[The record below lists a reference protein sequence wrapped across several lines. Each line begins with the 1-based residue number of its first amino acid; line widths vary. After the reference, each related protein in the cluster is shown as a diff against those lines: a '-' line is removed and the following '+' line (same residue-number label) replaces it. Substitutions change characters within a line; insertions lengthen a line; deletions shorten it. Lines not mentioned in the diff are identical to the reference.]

1 MIRVTFGLTLS
12 KSSAKD
18 FLDDLELPFP
28 PFRLNQFGGAQRVGM
43 TITLVTSTLGGGGA
57 ERVAATM
64 ANHWAEK
71 DRKVTILTTFSG
83 NPSSNYALHPRV
95 THLQPGSPPFNNPIV
110 DSQESASLLDLIN
123 SCSQPER
130 EALIPQATR
139 ILKLRRAILATRPEV
154 VISYMDFNNNCV
166 LSATRGL
173 GLPVIVTEH
182 CDPNHNSIGEGW
194 DRLRRRLYPYA
205 RWVAVLTEETLRFFS
220 SVPGI
225 RGRIIPNPLTPSVF
239 SSSDEIPR
247 QKNDKTLMA
256 MGRLSIEKGFDL
268 LLSAFSVL
276 APKRPEWTLEILGE
290 GPLRGH
296 LESRV
301 QKLGLA
307 GRVRMPGFTL
317 KPFNR
322 LRHSDL
328 FAMSS
333 LCEGFPNAL
342 LEAMACGLPV
352 VSFDCPSGPRHII
365 RNGVDGLLVPPRDD
379 RAMAAALDRLMG
391 DEAERKRLGSRGREV
406 VERFG
411 VDKVMSMWEELISDC
426 VT

>member
-1 MIRVTFGLTLS
+1 
-12 KSSAKD
+12 
-18 FLDDLELPFP
+18 
-28 PFRLNQFGGAQRVGM
+28 M

-57 ERVAATM
+57 ERVVATM

-71 DRKVTILTTFSG
+71 QRKVTILTTFSG

-95 THLQPGSPPFNNPIV
+95 THLQPGSPPFSSPIV
-110 DSQESASLLDLIN
+110 DSQESALLLDLIN

-139 ILKLRRAILATRPEV
+139 ILKLRRAILSTRPKV

-166 LSATRGL
+166 LSATRDL
-173 GLPVIVTEH
+173 SLPVIVSEH

-194 DRLRRRLYPYA
+194 HRLRRRLYPQA
-205 RWVAVLTEETLRFFS
+205 SCVTVLTEESLRFFS
-220 SVPGI
+220 SIPGI
-225 RGRIIPNPLTPSVF
+225 RGRVIPNPLTPSVF
-239 SSSDEIPR
+239 SSSDEMPP
-247 QKNDKTLMA
+247 QKNGKTLMA
-256 MGRLSIEKGFDL
+256 MGRLSSEKGFDL

-276 APKRPEWTLEILGE
+276 AARHPEWTLEILGE

-296 LESRV
+296 LESRI

-317 KPFNR
+317 RPFDA
-322 LRHSDL
+322 LRRADL

-342 LEAMACGLPV
+342 LEAMACGLAV

-365 RNGVDGLLVPPRDD
+365 RNGVDGVLVPPRNDQ
-379 RAMAAALDRLMG
+379 AMAAALDRLMG
-391 DEAERKRLGSRGREV
+391 DEAERKRLAARGPEV
-406 VERFG
+406 AERFG
-411 VDKVMSMWEELISDC
+411 VERVMSMWEELISDC
-426 VT
+426 AK